1 MKFVDDMKIGK
12 KLLGGFLII
21 LLILVAVAGLGYMN
35 LQDAKGRQDVMYNE
49 KMTSAENL
57 AQANAAMEKMRGDI
71 YRYIYVPADRQA
83 TATSLNT
90 QIAAI
95 NDQMKEFRSRSL
107 SADDKAT
114 LAKFDTSWTDMQATY
129 LQLQKN
135 ADAGDMK
142 AVDAGLAAGSPAVKA
157 RTETLAALKALV
169 KSTFTS
175 AETLAKDTA
184 DATATATV
192 LMIAAT
198 VIAVI
203 AGIVLALY
211 LSKSITGPI
220 DDVKRNLD
228 ELSKGHLGNRMKLSR
243 KDEIGE
249 MALTMDAF
257 SEDLQKNVVGSMKK
271 IADGDLNVMV
281 MAKDPQ
287 DEITPAL
294 MNTVTS
300 LQGLVTE
307 TKMLTEAGANGKL
320 DVRGKADNFR
330 GGYKEIVIGI
340 NNTLDAIIGPLNMT
354 AEYMDRISKGDI
366 PAKITD
372 QYKGDFNEIK
382 NNLNQCIDAINLLV
396 RDTNTLAA
404 GAVDGKLDVRADASK
419 HQGDF
424 RKTIE
429 GVNHTL
435 DAIIGPLN
443 MAAEYMDRISK
454 GDVPAKIT
462 DQYKGDFNEIKNN
475 LNQCIDAVNL
485 LVKDANKLSAAAV
498 DGKLD
503 IRADASKHQG
513 DFRKIIEG
521 VNNTLDSVIGP
532 LNVAAEYMD
541 RISKGDVPA
550 KITDQ
555 YKGDFNEI
563 KNNINQCIDGLGGL
577 IEASEAL
584 KRMAV
589 NDHSKG
595 VEGNYLGVFADIKTS
610 VNTVR
615 ERVNHIA
622 DSLAM
627 ISNGDLSEADVYRK
641 IAKRS
646 DADRVVPAFIRT
658 FDSLQNLTK
667 DANMLSNAAV
677 AGKLTTRADAARHHG
692 EYQKIVEGVNET
704 LDAVTGPLN
713 EAMRVADSYAK
724 ADFTARYDNRLQAQ
738 GDFAKFKK
746 SLNNVGVQ
754 VSKSLLKV
762 NQQINQ
768 LSAGAQE
775 ASASVEEVSAGSA
788 QIAKNAGA
796 VSLNA
801 EKSGEGIKQVLKAM
815 EDLSTTVQ
823 EVATKAEAVAQ
834 IAKKSEELSQ
844 KGSDLA
850 TKADNGMV
858 GITKSSTEVNVIILD
873 IKSQMDK
880 IGDIV
885 VLIANLANQT
895 NLLALNAAI
904 EAARAGDA
912 GRGFAVVATE
922 VKSLAEESEN
932 SAEKIRQMIGE
943 LQKQTQ
949 RAADTVEK
957 SNVEVR
963 EGGLALS
970 QTLEVFN
977 KIVASIDEINRNI
990 NDVAAS
996 AEEQAAS
1003 VEEVTASMN
1012 EVNALVNDTAK
1023 EATDSAA
1030 ASEESSA
1037 AIDQIT
1043 KIVQNV
1049 TIIADQVTKEVA
1061 KFRVKSG
1068 SDDTAFEDISG
1079 AEASEESSTAFDR
1092 IAKAGSSSSARAA

>member
-12 KLLGGFLII
+12 KLIGGFLIV
-21 LLILVAVAGLGYMN
+21 LLILATVAVIGYMN
-35 LQDAKGRQDVMYNE
+35 MSSLADRSSKMYNGNVIAITQLSTVD
-49 KMTSAENL
+49 TSLQHMRAE
-57 AQANAAMEKMRGDI
+57 I
-71 YRYIYVPADRQA
+71 YRYVYVPESRVADLLVEQDMEA
-83 TATSLNT
+83 TIKKELDAYRAGSLT
-90 QIAAI
+90 A
-95 NDQMKEFRSRSL
+95 E
-107 SADDKAT
+107 DKAS
-114 LAKFDTSWTDMQATY
+114 LAQFDSAFADYITGYKALFAAAD
-129 LQLQKN
+129 KN
-135 ADAGDMK
+135 DEK
-142 AVDAGLAAGSPAVKA
+142 AVNAALAAGSPLITSRNTAVSA
-157 RTETLAALKALV
+157 ITTLVNSHVASAKALN
-169 KSTFTS
+169 TEADALATS
-175 AETLAKDTA
+175 ASMMMIV
-184 DATATATV
+184 ATIIGFI
-192 LMIAAT
+192 IALT
-198 VIAVI
+198 
-203 AGIVLALY
+203 LALY
-211 LSKSITGPI
+211 LSKSITSPI

-228 ELSKGHLGNRMKLSR
+228 ELSKGHLGRRMKLSR
-243 KDEIGE
+243 RDEIGE
-249 MALTMDAF
+249 MAATMDTF

-271 IADGDLNVMV
+271 IADGDLNVML

-307 TKMLTEAGANGKL
+307 TKMLTEAGTNGKL
-320 DVRGKADNFR
+320 DVRGNADKFN
-330 GGYKEIVIGI
+330 GGYKEIVMGI

-354 AEYMDRISKGDI
+354 AEYMDRISKGDV

-396 RDTNTLAA
+396 RDTQVLAA

-485 LVKDANKLSAAAV
+485 LVKDAKNLSLAAV

-503 IRADASKHQG
+503 VRADASKHQG

-521 VNNTLDSVIGP
+521 VNDTLDSVIGP

-563 KNNINQCIDGLGGL
+563 KNNLNQCIDGLGGL
-577 IEASEAL
+577 VEASQTL

-595 VEGNYLGVFADIKTS
+595 VEGNYLGVFADVKTS
-610 VNTVR
+610 VNTVQ

-646 DADRVVPAFIRT
+646 EKDKIVPGFIRT
-658 FDSLQNLTK
+658 FDALQNLTK
-667 DANMLSNAAV
+667 DANMLSESAV
-677 AGKLTTRADAARHHG
+677 AGKLTTRADATKHHG
-692 EYQKIVEGVNET
+692 EYRKIIEGVNET

-713 EAMRVADSYAK
+713 EAMRVADTYAK
-724 ADFTARYDNRLQAQ
+724 ADFTARYDNRLQVQ
-738 GDFAKFKK
+738 GDFIKFKK
-746 SLNNVGVQ
+746 SLNNVGIQ
-754 VSKSLLKV
+754 VSKALLKV

-775 ASASVEEVSAGSA
+775 ATASVEEVSAGSA

-850 TKADNGMV
+850 SKADKGMV
-858 GITKSSTEVNVIILD
+858 GITKSSTEVNEIILD

-904 EAARAGDA
+904 EAARAGEA

-932 SAEKIRQMIGE
+932 SAAKIRLMIGE

-949 RAADTVEK
+949 RAVENVEK
-957 SNVEVR
+957 SSGEVK
-963 EGGLALS
+963 EGGIALS

-1003 VEEVTASMN
+1003 VEEVTASVN

-1049 TIIADQVTKEVA
+1049 TVIADQVTKEVS
-1061 KFRVKSG
+1061 KFRIKAGSDDSASEDAFSMEGSEESPVTIDRISKSG
-1068 SDDTAFEDISG
+1068 S
-1079 AEASEESSTAFDR
+1079 SSTA
-1092 IAKAGSSSSARAA
+1092 RAA